1 MHTQYIYSVC
11 IIKHHIAHKRMYM
24 YAPTLEAAELNV
36 FLVRLWA
43 WLQGLHLH
51 HVELTVMNALTFA
64 LINQV

>member
-1 MHTQYIYSVC
+1 
-11 IIKHHIAHKRMYM
+11 MYM